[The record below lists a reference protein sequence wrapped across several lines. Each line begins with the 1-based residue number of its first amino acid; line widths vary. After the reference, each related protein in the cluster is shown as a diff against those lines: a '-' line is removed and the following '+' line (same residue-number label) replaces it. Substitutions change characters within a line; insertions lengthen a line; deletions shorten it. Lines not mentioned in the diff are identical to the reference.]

1 MGLDITAYSGLTKI
15 EGVKYLEGEVY
26 NQNLEVL
33 DYDDY
38 DLVAY
43 HNPDFPGRADDI
55 EVRGV
60 YKAADGFGFRA
71 GAYSGYN
78 RWRER
83 LAEIAGY
90 PKTAI
95 ELYGREELR
104 HDAGAWAA
112 TEGPFWELI
121 LFSDCE
127 GVIGTAVSKKLAADF
142 AAFDERAA
150 AVQDDPDFYRL
161 FNEWRKAFDMAAD
174 GGAVKFH

>member
-26 NQNLEVL
+26 NQNLEVVDDG
-33 DYDDY
+33 DYDF
-38 DLVAY
+38 VAY
-43 HNPDFPGRADDI
+43 HNSDFPGRADDI
-55 EVRGV
+55 EERGV
-60 YKAADGFGFRA
+60 YKAADGFGFGA
-71 GAYSGYN
+71 GAYSSYN
-78 RWRER
+78 HWREK

-90 PKTAI
+90 PKTTI
-95 ELYGREELR
+95 EIYGREELR
-104 HDAGAWAA
+104 HDAGAWAT

-142 AAFDERAA
+142 AAFDATAEAA
-150 AVQDDPDFYRL
+150 GDPHFYSR
-161 FNEWRKAFDMAAD
+161 FQEFRKAFEMAAD